1 MILDTTTLHSKV
13 SMAEIKI
20 LLAHHYCFP
29 FYIFLSTTHEIPNP
43 EKNSCEYTE
52 NLEVESHGS
61 KIEKNFS
68 IVSAMLFLIPLTL
81 LLLLLLLVLL
91 LSLFLLL
98 LLLLLSSVV
107 ASIGTLSCELWAI
120 EKS

>member
-1 MILDTTTLHSKV
+1 
-13 SMAEIKI
+13 MAEIKI

-61 KIEKNFS
+61 KIEKIFS